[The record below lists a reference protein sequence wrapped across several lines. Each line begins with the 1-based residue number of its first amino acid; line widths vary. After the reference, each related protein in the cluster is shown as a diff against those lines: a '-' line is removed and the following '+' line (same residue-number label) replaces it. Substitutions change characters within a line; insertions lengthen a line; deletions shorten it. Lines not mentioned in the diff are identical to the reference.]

1 MKTSGDGRALRPHV
15 NRASDKALG
24 SPRGWRTMK
33 ERATLSNI
41 LFATDLSEQSAHAI
55 AWLRWLCGHYRS
67 TAYVLYVLDLL
78 PIDLSAEEIA
88 RARSSAERRFN
99 RFILKH
105 RLKQKP
111 FTSVLAIGDAAHVV
125 TEFVDKCRITLV
137 VLGSRAV
144 GLNRLLRGSISEEV
158 VRSTNCP
165 VITVGPRAKSPRSLG
180 IRRVLFA
187 TNLVRNATSVLS
199 RLQFLFRENL
209 GVELALAHFLPKER
223 KSLVER
229 HEIRK
234 RSHAK
239 LIEMV
244 PLEVRGR
251 ISDVVVESSSPVKG
265 ILEFSREQHV
275 DLIVLAVR
283 EAGPFT
289 RAATHR
295 PLTITHQI
303 VRSATCPVLTIRIR

>member
-1 MKTSGDGRALRPHV
+1 
-15 NRASDKALG
+15 
-24 SPRGWRTMK
+24 MK
-33 ERATLSNI
+33 EPATLGNI
-41 LFATDLSEQSAHAI
+41 LFATDLSEQSARAI
-55 AWLRWLCGHYRS
+55 DWLRSFCSHYHS
-67 TAYVLYVLDLL
+67 TAYVLHVLDLL
-78 PIDLSAEEIA
+78 TIGSTTEEIA
-88 RARSSAERRFN
+88 RARSIAERRFG
-99 RFILKH
+99 RFIRKH
-105 RLKQKP
+105 RLKHEP
-111 FTSVLAIGDAAHVV
+111 FTSVLATGDTAHVV
-125 TEFVDKCRITLV
+125 TEFVDNCRIALV

-158 VRSTNCP
+158 VRSAGCP
-165 VITVGPRAKSPRSLG
+165 VITVGPRARSPRSLG
-180 IRRVLFA
+180 IRHVLFA
-187 TNLVRNATSVLS
+187 TNLAREATSVLS
-199 RLQFLFRENL
+199 RLQFLFRGNL
-209 GVELALAHFLPKER
+209 GAELALAHFLPKES

-244 PLEVRGR
+244 PLEVRSR
-251 ISDVVVESSSPVKG
+251 ISDVVVESSSPVNG
-265 ILEFSREQHV
+265 ILEFSREQDV

-303 VRSATCPVLTIRIR
+303 VRSATCPVLTIRI